1 MLAGQADCQSL
12 SPFAVSDVGPAAAQS
27 LSRQRNA
34 LPEGLALIGEHRFH
48 AGSSE
53 GAELNESAPPA
64 TRRAGGGLGRGNSL
78 PLLFRGR
85 FQDFHI
91 EAACRPGPTMT
102 NRLEDRISWRSA
114 AVAKSGK
121 SLFTIPHS
129 HSRYCCAHR
138 PKTTSH
144 TDIRCSKFGCGV
156 RLRGGRILAKP
167 VRLHDRVPAP
177 RLPLA
182 PQQHL
187 AHHAE
192 RTLDLS
198 LIRSSPFES

>member
-1 MLAGQADCQSL
+1 M
-12 SPFAVSDVGPAAAQS
+12 
-27 LSRQRNA
+27 
-34 LPEGLALIGEHRFH
+34 
-48 AGSSE
+48 
-53 GAELNESAPPA
+53 
-64 TRRAGGGLGRGNSL
+64 GGGTPSHCSFEVGFKTSIL
-78 PLLFRGR
+78 
-85 FQDFHI
+85 
-91 EAACRPGPTMT
+91 RPHVGLGPTMA
-102 NRLEDRISWRSA
+102 NRLEERISWRSA

-138 PKTTSH
+138 AKTTSR
-144 TDIRCSKFGCGV
+144 TVIRCSKFGCGV

-187 AHHAE
+187 AHHGE

-198 LIRSSPFES
+198 LIRSSPFASSKRYTARHRKRCNRALFRPHVHGNAVSCRCSFIRCPAVSGVSTAVSGADVRNSI